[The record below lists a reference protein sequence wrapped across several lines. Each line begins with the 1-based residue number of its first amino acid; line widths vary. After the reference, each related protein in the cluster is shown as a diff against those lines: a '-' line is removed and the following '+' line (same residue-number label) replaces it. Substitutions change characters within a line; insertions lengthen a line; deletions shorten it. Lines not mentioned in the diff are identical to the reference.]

1 MLDVQRNRGA
11 IYQREVNFTRK
22 VIWCHMIAGAALIAM
37 LLLHELFWWFGG
49 AVIWYAISLYTTL
62 GLMNEQRWCQWVLA
76 FLFVSI
82 TSAGLFFTTYVFP
95 SLEPIKAPLLPHA
108 LVPIWVGLV
117 NLLYAVGGLIML
129 FSGKVRKATLVG
141 FTLW

>member
-11 IYQREVNFTRK
+11 IYQREVSFTRK
-22 VIWCHMIAGAALIAM
+22 VIWFHMIAGAVLIAM

-76 FLFVSI
+76 ALFALI
-82 TSAGLFFTTYVFP
+82 TLAGLFFTTYVFP
-95 SLEPIKAPLLPHA
+95 SLQPIKAPLLPHA
-108 LVPIWVGLV
+108 LMPIWVGLV

-129 FSGKVRKATLVG
+129 FSGKVRKSTLVG